1 MSHGLSA
8 VFLAFA
14 LTAASAAQPPGPA
27 PLAGLRLHDGFTLT
41 YAVTVRD
48 TRSAALRLKNVAD
61 QRKGIAEELASG
73 LMTPQ
78 QAAGFETQAASL
90 GDHRP
95 DEHFDITLS
104 ARDGKLLYL
113 STRGGRYLKEKIK
126 DAILLDGDKAYEA
139 VGSEAVSIENDA
151 WRSAP
156 VYRGEN
162 VDRLGFFPLPAL
174 GLPNVD
180 LIQHP
185 GRAVTTAGGHLQ
197 IEGAVPR
204 FNIIE
209 GGETP
214 YKPGVIEAVPVGGT
228 LRVLSLKVGSASVPQ
243 QSWAWT
249 AFQRFQGQWLGTKMR
264 MVGYEE
270 AAPSYTADY
279 ALTEARSSAAAL
291 SAFEI
296 TSSLADGATVTDS
309 SDGNTFAFHY
319 SALGGSL
326 AQQEQRARLEQG
338 LEMPKKQ
345 PKKQPE
351 TPSEK

>member
-1 MSHGLSA
+1 MHSKILHRARVTARIGAPITAQEMLEAYTGLEKDPLTIIGEATIRAIADLMTEPVTLLKPPAAKNGNKRSRHSVTRAMNRVLGA

-14 LTAASAAQPPGPA
+14 LTAASAAQTPGPV
-27 PLAGLRLHDGFTLT
+27 PLAVPRLHDGFTLT
-41 YAVTVRD
+41 YTVTVRD
-48 TRSAALRLKNVAD
+48 VRSAALRLKNVAD

-162 VDRLGFFPLPAL
+162 VDRLGFLPAASAW
-174 GLPNVD
+174 PAERRSD
-180 LIQHP
+180 PASRPCRHDS
-185 GRAVTTAGGHLQ
+185 R
-197 IEGAVPR
+197 GA
-204 FNIIE
+204 
-209 GGETP
+209 
-214 YKPGVIEAVPVGGT
+214 
-228 LRVLSLKVGSASVPQ
+228 SA
-243 QSWAWT
+243 
-249 AFQRFQGQWLGTKMR
+249 
-264 MVGYEE
+264 
-270 AAPSYTADY
+270 
-279 ALTEARSSAAAL
+279 
-291 SAFEI
+291 
-296 TSSLADGATVTDS
+296 
-309 SDGNTFAFHY
+309 N
-319 SALGGSL
+319 
-326 AQQEQRARLEQG
+326 
-338 LEMPKKQ
+338 
-345 PKKQPE
+345 
-351 TPSEK
+351 